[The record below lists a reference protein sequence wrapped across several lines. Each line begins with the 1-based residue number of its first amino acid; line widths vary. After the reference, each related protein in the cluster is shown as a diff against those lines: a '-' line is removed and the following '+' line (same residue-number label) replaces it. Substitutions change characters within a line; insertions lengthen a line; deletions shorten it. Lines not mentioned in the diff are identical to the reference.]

1 MSDTAL
7 ISAQT
12 SPAKTYRK
20 SCLAARRIIMVS
32 LICCAITESV
42 LADSVT
48 YQQLQQNQSGGA
60 TGASTPNASHPK
72 DQGQQ
77 NNQGQGQ
84 SASLPP
90 SDSASGVAKE
100 SPNPPDFVRLPD
112 GRIVRYGPGVL
123 CDQNCVAPVTPTAFR
138 GPSPMVWWI
147 ATPAAAAGILC
158 AFLCGGDDTQPLTSI
173 PIPDP
178 SPTPSPRTQP
188 PNEIPEPG
196 TLVLL
201 GLGIGAMVARR
212 RMAAKKDKD

>member
-12 SPAKTYRK
+12 SPAKTSRK
-20 SCLAARRIIMVS
+20 SCLAARRMALVS
-32 LICCAITESV
+32 LVCCVIAGSV
-42 LADSVT
+42 LADTVT
-48 YQQLQQNQSGGA
+48 YRQLQQTQSGGA
-60 TGASTPNASHPK
+60 AAPNASRPK

-84 SASLPP
+84 SASLPS

-123 CDQNCVAPVTPTAFR
+123 CDQNCVTPVTPTAFR
-138 GPSPMVWWI
+138 GPSSTVWWI
-147 ATPAAAAGILC
+147 VTPAAAAGILC
-158 AFLCGGDDTQPLTSI
+158 AFLCGGDNDAQPLTPI

-178 SPTPSPRTQP
+178 SPSPRTQPTPP

-201 GLGIGAMVARR
+201 GLGIGAMIARR
-212 RMAAKKDKD
+212 RMAARKGRD

>member
-1 MSDTAL
+1 MSDMAL

-12 SPAKTYRK
+12 SPAKTSRK
-20 SCLAARRIIMVS
+20 SCLAARRMAMVS
-32 LICCAITESV
+32 LVCCVIAGSV
-42 LADSVT
+42 LADTVT
-48 YQQLQQNQSGGA
+48 YQRLQQNQSGAA
-60 TGASTPNASHPK
+60 TTPNASRPK
-72 DQGQQ
+72 DQSQQ

-90 SDSASGVAKE
+90 SDSGAGVAKE

-123 CDQNCVAPVTPTAFR
+123 CDQNCVTPVTPAAFR
-138 GPSPMVWWI
+138 GPSPTVWWI

-158 AFLCGGDDTQPLTSI
+158 AFLCGGDNDAQPLTSI
-173 PIPDP
+173 IIPDP
-178 SPTPSPRTQP
+178 SPSPRVQP
-188 PNEIPEPG
+188 TPLPNEIPEPG

-212 RMAAKKDKD
+212 RMAARKTKD